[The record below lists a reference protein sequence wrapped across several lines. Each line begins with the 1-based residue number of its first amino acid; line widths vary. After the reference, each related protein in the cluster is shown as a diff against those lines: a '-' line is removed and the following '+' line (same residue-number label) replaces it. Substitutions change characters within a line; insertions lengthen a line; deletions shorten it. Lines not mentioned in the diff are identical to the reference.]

1 MDQLFTQLGVGGI
14 FALLIIREVLG
25 FLSKRKER
33 GNGNGDGNGKSTM
46 SATMQSDLFQ
56 LLREIN
62 EGTKTLVRLHDV
74 KDEDGVPVW
83 YVRKSLERQIE
94 QLVKGVDQLT
104 SAIAQQ
110 VIALEGL
117 SRP

>member
-1 MDQLFTQLGVGGI
+1 MLTQLGVGGI

-25 FLSKRKER
+25 FLSKRKDR
-33 GNGNGDGNGKSTM
+33 GNGNGKAAMTE
-46 SATMQSDLFQ
+46 TVQSDLFQ

-62 EGTKTLVRLHDV
+62 EGTRELVRLHDV

-94 QLVKGVDQLT
+94 QLVTGVAQLT
-104 SAIAQQ
+104 NAIAQQ
-110 VIALEGL
+110 VKALEGL
-117 SRP
+117 SGP

>member
-1 MDQLFTQLGVGGI
+1 MDELLTQLGVGGI

-33 GNGNGDGNGKSTM
+33 GNGNGNGNGKPAMT
-46 SATMQSDLFQ
+46 AAVQSDLFQ

-62 EGTKTLVRLHDV
+62 EGTKELVRLHDV

-94 QLVKGVDQLT
+94 QLVTGVAQLT

-110 VIALEGL
+110 VKALEGL
-117 SRP
+117 SGP